1 MDGVPAQIPAPSHAR
16 LPAIY
21 EAATAAIA
29 ECAQIDE
36 CKGWSDRMEALA
48 SYARQADDETLLK
61 HAMRIKARA
70 VERCGEL
77 LKDIPEASGKRTD
90 IEPSAAADTRFGAAK
105 DAGLSRRQ
113 AITAIRVANIPREE
127 FERLV
132 ESDAPPTI
140 EQLAERGTQKRQ
152 QPVTIDHLG
161 GRDPADFRAATKL
174 LEILWH
180 VEREGIPID
189 IDAAS
194 RGLNDNERLRAEL
207 LINKV
212 QSWAEDVGNAL

>member
-70 VERCGEL
+70 VDRCGEL
-77 LKDIPEASGKRTD
+77 LKEIPPAANQHEV
-90 IEPSAAADTRFGAAK
+90 SAGGGTPTGRMQAARG
-105 DAGLSRRQ
+105 AGLSRDQ

-180 VEREGIPID
+180 IEREGIPID
-189 IDAAS
+189 TDAAS

-207 LINKV
+207 LIEKV